1 MSSHVSADSF
11 SLQVPPG
18 SLHVMVFMAAF
29 LLIPG
34 AARPGLGTLRSIEVS
49 LRRLAEPASTSG
61 SDCPPIRRQRNRQN
75 LFENH
80 NPC

>member
-1 MSSHVSADSF
+1 
-11 SLQVPPG
+11 
-18 SLHVMVFMAAF
+18 MVFMAAF

-34 AARPGLGTLRSIEVS
+34 ADTLPLAASGHLERLRSIEVPAPAPRETRFD
-49 LRRLAEPASTSG
+49 LRFGLASKFAEAK
-61 SDCPPIRRQRNRQN
+61 NRQS